1 MSSFGGFGGILC
13 AVLSLRVVLV
23 GLWLAGTFGACSR
36 VEVVGAPKD
45 VPLGEDGGI
54 GNGHAGS
61 GSAAGDGTLGEGG
74 ALVGHGGEPSAI
86 DVALW
91 PTYAA
96 SPGSGDARAVQ
107 AAVAALSAGSLTL
120 PLHEKWSE
128 LSGATGSPRA
138 VVWQR
143 LEAMTKP
150 YLDRGGKVALCIDV
164 VDRTLPAWPF
174 LGELDAER
182 ALPAI
187 ESTIDEAFERYGA
200 QLSRLCFGYELDRY
214 VAQAS
219 SGERQRLLELITHGV
234 KHARRVALR
243 LHLSTAVGV
252 AVTLEAL
259 VSPERA
265 AIDDFHQ
272 GDEVVAVYD
281 PLTAD
286 AFSLKP
292 PDALASELG
301 AALATLAEADGKPLA
316 LFEVGYPS
324 AMAAGSSE
332 KGQRRHFTALLTALD
347 SAREQLSFVGMY
359 GLGDR
364 ALADC
369 EAEAP
374 AFGLP
379 PGVAPDDEQAA
390 DALAARAL
398 SRCSMGLRA
407 ENGEP
412 KQAWESALSALSRY
426 SP

>member
-1 MSSFGGFGGILC
+1 MSSFREFGGILC
-13 AVLSLRVVLV
+13 AVLSPRVFLV
-23 GLWLAGTFGACSR
+23 GLWLAGAFGACSR
-36 VEVVGAPKD
+36 VEVVGTPKD
-45 VPLGEDGGI
+45 VPLGEDGGMV
-54 GNGHAGS
+54 NGHAGS
-61 GSAAGDGTLGEGG
+61 GSAAGDGALGDGG
-74 ALVGHGGEPSAI
+74 ALVGQGGAPSAI

-91 PTYAA
+91 PTHAA

-107 AAVAALSAGSLTL
+107 AAVAALSVGSLTL
-120 PLHEKWSE
+120 PIHEKWSE

-143 LEAMTKP
+143 LDAMTKP
-150 YLDRGGKVALCIDV
+150 YFDRGGKVALCIDI

-187 ESTIDEAFERYGA
+187 ESTINEAFKRYGA

-219 SGERQRLLELITHGV
+219 SAERQRLLDVITHAV

-243 LHLSTAVGV
+243 LHVSTIVGV

-281 PLTAD
+281 PLSAD
-286 AFSLKP
+286 AFTLKA
-292 PDALASELG
+292 PDAVASELG
-301 AALATLAEADGKPLA
+301 AAVATLAESDGKPLA

-324 AMAAGSSE
+324 ANAVGSSE
-332 KGQRRHFTALLTALD
+332 KGQLGHFAALRAALD
-347 SAREQLSFVGMY
+347 GAREQLSFVGMY
-359 GLGDR
+359 GLDDR
-364 ALADC
+364 TLADC

-407 ENGEP
+407 ENSEP
-412 KQAWESALSALSRY
+412 KQAWESALAALSRY